1 MKRIVLA
8 LTFLLATSG
17 AASAQ
22 FAPSTEN
29 LRGLKGVRLVVMLAH
44 YPHRLDEAQRPEL
57 LKMVEADAK
66 AQLEKAGIPFSRS
79 KYVDEIGKAGDPR
92 LVITV
97 PMDDPNSS
105 MSVATEV
112 ELFQKVRLSRD
123 PSIETDAV
131 TWTRE
136 GSVGGPGMRESRIR
150 QQIAGLVDVFVQD
163 YLSVNP
169 KQSANSTKQK
179 SK

>member
-8 LTFLLATSG
+8 LTFLLATSS

-22 FAPSTEN
+22 FAPTTEN
-29 LRGLKGVRLVVMLAH
+29 LRGLTGVRLMVMLGG

-57 LKMVEADAK
+57 LKMVEADATAK
-66 AQLEKAGIPFSRS
+66 LQAAGIPVFRLAD
-79 KYVDEIGKAGDPR
+79 KRNDEKAGDPR

-97 PMDDPNSS
+97 PMDEPNSS
-105 MSVATEV
+105 MSLTTEV
-112 ELFQKVRLSRD
+112 KLLQKVRLSRD

-131 TWTRE
+131 TWSRE
-136 GSVGGPGMRESRIR
+136 GSVGGPSLRNSRIR
-150 QQIAGLVDVFVQD
+150 QQIAGLIDRFIQD

>member
-8 LTFLLATSG
+8 LTFLLATSS

-22 FAPSTEN
+22 FAPTTEN
-29 LRGLKGVRLVVMLAH
+29 LRGLKGVRLMVMLGN
-44 YPHRLDEAQRPEL
+44 YPHRLDEAQWPEL
-57 LKMVEADAK
+57 LKMVQADAIAK
-66 AQLEKAGIPFSRS
+66 LNEAGIPLSRS
-79 KYVDEIGKAGDPR
+79 RFVDEIGNAGNPR

-97 PMDDPNSS
+97 PIDERKSS
-105 MSVATEV
+105 VSLTTEV
-112 ELFQKVRLSRD
+112 KLFQQVRLSRD

-131 TWTRE
+131 TWSRE
-136 GSVGGPGMRESRIR
+136 GSVHWPMPRDSIVR
-150 QQIAGLVDVFVQD
+150 QQIAELIDQFIHD

-169 KQSANSTKQK
+169 KQSASSTKQK